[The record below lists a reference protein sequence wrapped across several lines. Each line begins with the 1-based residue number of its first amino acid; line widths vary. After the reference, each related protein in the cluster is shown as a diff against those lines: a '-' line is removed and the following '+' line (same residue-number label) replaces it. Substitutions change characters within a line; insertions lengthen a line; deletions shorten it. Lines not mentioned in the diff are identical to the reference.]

1 MAKGEWRFLRLTF
14 SSYARAAL
22 YISTILN
29 LRSQNKIPNTL
40 AVISFEKPAVCL
52 FYYNDPDK
60 EIDWD
65 FCKKN
70 GIEVGRR
77 DTGGSPYWM
86 DPGTIAVILCFD
98 RREVPD
104 FPINLPEAYRYL
116 IEACANYLSRKFS
129 IPLVYRPLNDLEV
142 SGRKI
147 SGHTLTFQGD
157 ICRFTGGPQILR
169 SRLDLM
175 TQALKPLPEK
185 FADKEAKTIAERI
198 TSFQDVLG
206 QPPHFEE
213 IFAAYREA
221 FAEKLNLSFV
231 LGDLTAEEK
240 ALLAER
246 EKQDFSPDW
255 LLAMSEAR
263 KFGPIPPGVKRSEFT
278 IKVPQGPLIRAVVL
292 VAQDKLLNISLT
304 GSIHCVP
311 VKIIE
316 EMESA
321 LKGSIIAEDQ
331 IREIVQGYFSKPGVQ
346 IAGATAEDFVRVIR
360 EAIQKAQGESNIT

>member
-1 MAKGEWRFLRLTF
+1 MAKGEWRFLKLTF

-22 YISTILN
+22 YMPTILN

-40 AVISFEKPAVCL
+40 ALISFEKPAVCL

-60 EIDWD
+60 EIDLD
-65 FCKKN
+65 FCRHN
-70 GIEVGRR
+70 DIDVGRR

-98 RREVPD
+98 RREIPD
-104 FPINLPEAYRYL
+104 FPTSLPEAYRFL
-116 IEACANYLSRKFS
+116 IEGCANYLSQKFS
-129 IPLVYRPLNDLEV
+129 ISFMYRPLNDLEV
-142 SGRKI
+142 KGRKI
-147 SGHTLTFQGD
+147 AGHTLTLQGD
-157 ICRFTGGPQILR
+157 ICRFTAGPQILR

-185 FADKEAKTIAERI
+185 FADKEAKSIAERI

-206 QPPHFEE
+206 RSPSFEE
-213 IFAAYREA
+213 IYEAYLEA
-221 FAEKLNLSFV
+221 FQDRLKVVFQPGELN
-231 LGDLTAEEK
+231 AEEK
-240 ALLAER
+240 VMLGQR
-246 EKQDFSPDW
+246 EKTDFSPDW
-255 LLAMSEAR
+255 ILAMREER
-263 KFGPIPPGVKRSEFT
+263 KIGPIPAGAKRGEFT
-278 IKVPQGPLIRAVVL
+278 IKIPQGPLIRVIAIIEG
-292 VAQDKLLNISLT
+292 DKLLNISIT

-321 LKGSIIAEDQ
+321 LKGRIIAEDE
-331 IREIVQGYFSKPGVQ
+331 IRKIVQSYSSKPGVQ

-360 EAIQKAQGESNIT
+360 GAIQKAQG